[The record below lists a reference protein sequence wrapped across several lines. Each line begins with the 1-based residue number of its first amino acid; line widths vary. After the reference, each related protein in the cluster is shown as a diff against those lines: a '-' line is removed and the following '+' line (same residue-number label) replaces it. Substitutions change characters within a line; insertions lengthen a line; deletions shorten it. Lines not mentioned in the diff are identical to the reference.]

1 MATDEAAGGGPHL
14 TELKRLVCDSFLIDP
29 DLLDATTPLTDVG
42 IDSKKRVQ
50 LLATLEIHYEVRID
64 LEERERMQDLTGVAE
79 VLAEAL
85 RGKPT
90 SESG

>member
-1 MATDEAAGGGPHL
+1 MATDEAAGVGPHL

-29 DLLDATTPLTDVG
+29 DRLDASTPLADVG

-50 LLATLEIHYEVRID
+50 LLATLEIHYDVRID

-79 VLAEAL
+79 VLTEAL
-85 RGKPT
+85 RGKAT